1 MQVTFF
7 LPLTNNT
14 ITAPRPNLQTKI
26 YFSFQAARK
35 DNQDNLKYGC
45 ARR

>member
-7 LPLTNNT
+7 LPLANNT
-14 ITAPRPNLQTKI
+14 ITAPCHNLQTKI

-35 DNQDNLKYGC
+35 GNHDNLKYRC
-45 ARR
+45 VRR